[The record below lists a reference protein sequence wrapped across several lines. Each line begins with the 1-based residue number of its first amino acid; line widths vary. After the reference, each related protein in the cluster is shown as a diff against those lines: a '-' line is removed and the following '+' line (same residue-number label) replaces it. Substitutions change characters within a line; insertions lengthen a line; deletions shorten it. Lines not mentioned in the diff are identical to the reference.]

1 MTCNIQ
7 APAKGE
13 PLRASWAGDV
23 TRVLNA
29 FPDKVG
35 ASSRNNRQFPIC
47 DVTAFRLGYGPAY
60 VDDGE
65 GGTTTETHLFL
76 RDCRFMWRGDY
87 SIAVNASVQAA
98 DFGSVDID
106 SMYGLIALKVY
117 TGPNSN
123 NYGNGTGE
131 VVAIAGQTL
140 YDAMVAADFNNGG
153 YRFFPLWFRSAA
165 DGFTADLRC
174 CVRAEPLARPW
185 VWNGDS
191 FENAYVQV
199 GRSLINVISGNSG
212 ITSAG
217 NYYVHVSHPT
227 SGSYSASVV
236 LATGNETNDED
247 NTYLLVAELVADANN
262 VVHQHFGIY
271 AYPIVYLYEN

>member
-1 MTCNIQ
+1 MTHNIQ

-35 ASSRNNRQFPIC
+35 APSRNNRQFPVC
-47 DVTAFRLGYGPAY
+47 DVTMFRLGYGPAS

-65 GGTTTETHLFL
+65 GGTTTATHLFL
-76 RDCRFMWRGDY
+76 RDCHFMWRGEY
-87 SIAVNASVQAA
+87 SLAFNASTQAA
-98 DFGSVDID
+98 DYGSVDID

-123 NYGNGTGE
+123 NYATGSGE

-140 YDAMVAADFNNGG
+140 YDAMVAADFNNSA
-153 YRFFPLWFRSAA
+153 YQLFPLWFRSAA

-191 FENAYVQV
+191 FENAYVHV
-199 GRSLINVISGNSG
+199 GRELWNVVSGNSG

-217 NYYVHVSHPT
+217 SYCVHVSHPL
-227 SGSYSASVV
+227 SGSFSVEV
-236 LATGNETNDED
+236 VRETGNETNDED
-247 NTYLLVAELVADANN
+247 NTYLQVAELVADSNN
-262 VVHQHFGIY
+262 IVHQSFGIY
-271 AYPIVYLYEN
+271 AYPIVYLYDV